1 MQLRGDTK
9 AAYGRDFGSLLPKL
23 QPGRRAGWRNGGRI
37 DVWHIADCIM
47 AKYVGRQR
55 GLTYRFVHAI
65 FNDCCGFSS
74 VVLSFANRFSPLTV
88 EESVLILIR
97 HG

>member
-1 MQLRGDTK
+1 MQLRGGTK
-9 AAYGRDFGSLLPKL
+9 PTYGRDFGSLLPNL
-23 QPGRRAGWRNGGRI
+23 PSGRRAGWRNGERI
-37 DVWHIADCIM
+37 DVWRIADCTM

-65 FNDCCGFSS
+65 FNDCYVFLS

-88 EESVLILIR
+88 DESVLILIR
-97 HG
+97 HS